1 MGPQDESWDDQLR
14 RSAPP
19 AHPVSGSQPSILQE
33 EAIEELEA
41 NGQGAREEAAERR
54 TLGLDERYKATA
66 HTDKNVAKKREA
78 SLTKAKEDREK
89 VEKANRHVEQEAE
102 EKLEKQGE
110 KVREH
115 GLKVLKQRENVK
127 KQAAEDRKT

>member
-1 MGPQDESWDDQLR
+1 MG
-14 RSAPP
+14 
-19 AHPVSGSQPSILQE
+19 LQE

-41 NGQGAREEAAERR
+41 NGQGAKEEAAER
-54 TLGLDERYKATA
+54 TQGLDERYKATE

-89 VEKANRHVEQEAE
+89 VEKAKRQVEQEAE

-110 KVREH
+110 KVKEQ
-115 GLKVLKQRENVK
+115 GLKVQKQHDNVK
-127 KQAAEDRKT
+127 KQAAEDRKTTLSKAGAKLQQDAGAKTSLASGA